1 MPAGS
6 PVVSSNTTAR
16 KGTLSS
22 PKTGTGA
29 SRKSSP
35 ASIVRRMGALCTSRR
50 CGPKKRASASGNARN
65 VTRSARMGRF
75 QVRQPLPANAVPTF
89 SAKSCNRILSAKI
102 VGTALVRL
110 CPRLHPDGQFQPD
123 SKSAFR
129 QQLAVN
135 NLPPCPYA
143 LLRRDNHHLLP
154 RPPLP
159 FHQDACTVR
168 THVFGQRP
176 LFRHA
181 FVLRTN
187 LYGHCLRNPLFVS
200 ASRHWHSLPRLFRS
214 NHCSLSCRWA
224 TRSPLV
230 RLQFRI
236 ATFLRVRDAICM
248 TQQFTESEGSLSHLR
263 IERLAPRG
271 QTQARSLCGHL
282 RRWIAVARLAAN
294 WVETVILQRVNC
306 VVRLWTVELTSL
318 QQDPEGWTNAE
329 ARQAGRVVTSSV

>member
-1 MPAGS
+1 MD
-6 PVVSSNTTAR
+6 
-16 KGTLSS
+16 
-22 PKTGTGA
+22 
-29 SRKSSP
+29 
-35 ASIVRRMGALCTSRR
+35 ALCTSRR
-50 CGPKKRASASGNARN
+50 CGPKERASAYGNVRN
-65 VTRSARMGRF
+65 VTRSARMGSF
-75 QVRQPLPANAVPTF
+75 QIRQPLPADAVPTRLT
-89 SAKSCNRILSAKI
+89 ARIWINLSAKI

-123 SKSAFR
+123 GKSALR
-129 QQLAVN
+129 QKLAVN
-135 NLPPCPYA
+135 NQPGCPHA

-154 RPPLP
+154 WPPLP

-224 TRSPLV
+224 TCSRLV
-230 RLQFRI
+230 RLQFRM

-248 TQQFTESEGSLSHLR
+248 PQQFTELEASLSHLR

-306 VVRLWTVELTSL
+306 VVRPWTVEPTLCGKI
-318 QQDPEGWTNAE
+318 Q
-329 ARQAGRVVTSSV
+329 RVGRMQRRGKQVEL